1 MTNTKKAVDRKVF
14 KRTAAK
20 TKSINIKPHIWR
32 GGIRM

>member
-1 MTNTKKAVDRKVF
+1 MTNTSKRIDTKVF

-20 TKSINIKPHIWR
+20 TKSINIRPQIWR